1 MNALLV
7 LGLIVTLLGLAWGV
21 AVGRPEDAQEHEQEG
36 CGASLLRMTAIWLLA
51 DWLKG
56 ARKDKKCL
64 ICVLVGIVM
73 SAIGLVLE
81 VWLRSVR

>member
-1 MNALLV
+1 MNALLGI
-7 LGLIVTLLGLAWGV
+7 GLIVTSTGLYWGAAVAIREDEHMGCSALVLLLFSWAVWEAWL
-21 AVGRPEDAQEHEQEG
+21 E
-36 CGASLLRMTAIWLLA
+36 
-51 DWLKG
+51 G